1 MPNNV
6 ATPAAATQPHISH
19 ALATSRGAVDAL
31 SFNKYYKAHRAARK
45 AAGKPDLRPHDLR
58 HSLAFQIIFSGG
70 TLSDVQAALHHKSVI
85 ASNRYAHLY
94 PEWVERAISRPQK
107 CPPRAFIRS
116 RKPGRRWR
124 KSFKLVPGA
133 GVEPACRN
141 YPARDFKSLV
151 STSFTTRARGRD
163 CVRKKLG
170 AGTLLISPCRSLEV
184 RFCTTT
190 RANHSFHLNLDA
202 SSIAID
208 LNYWRRGSE
217 SNRRPRLCRPLHD
230 HSATPPHT

>member
-1 MPNNV
+1 MPLLL
-6 ATPAAATQPHISH
+6 P
-19 ALATSRGAVDAL
+19 SRGAVDAL

-94 PEWVERAISRPQK
+94 PERVERAISRPQK

-151 STSFTTRARGRD
+151 STSFTTRAVTPQNCAR
-163 CVRKKLG
+163 RKLE
-170 AGTLLISPCRSLEV
+170 AGVGIEP
-184 RFCTTT
+184 
-190 RANHSFHLNLDA
+190 A
-202 SSIAID
+202 STA
-208 LNYWRRGSE
+208 LQ
-217 SNRRPRLCRPLHD
+217 
-230 HSATPPHT
+230 AAA